1 MYRAPPA
8 DWPAPIVMAR
18 PRPGDFC
25 CVPVC
30 GPVGFGI
37 SAGQFLDGDRWSD
50 YRHAEVYVGK
60 ADAAGPFGYTVSAY
74 PGGKG
79 KVALPCPA
87 ARLPGSLWSSGLI
100 DLTGTQRTGITA
112 WAMEHQAVAYSFAD
126 YGALALRRLG
136 LQDPGLRRYIMATRK
151 MICGYYTDR
160 AYSVNGVHLFG
171 DGRWEGF
178 VTPGDLA
185 GLLLSRVRVV

>member
-1 MYRAPPA
+1 
-8 DWPAPIVMAR
+8 
-18 PRPGDFC
+18 
-25 CVPVC
+25 VPVC

-37 SAGQFLDGDRWSD
+37 SVGQFLDGDRWSD

-74 PGGKG
+74 PDGKG
-79 KVALPCPA
+79 KRALPCPA
-87 ARLPGSLWSSGLI
+87 AQLPGSIWSSGLI
-100 DLTGTQRTGITA
+100 DLTGTQRTGIVA
-112 WAMEHQAVAYSFAD
+112 WAMEHQDVSYSFAD
-126 YGALALRRLG
+126 YGALALHRLG
-136 LQDPGLRRYIMATRK
+136 MNDPGLQRYIKSTRK

-160 AYSVNGVHLFG
+160 AYSVNEVHLF

-185 GLLLSRVRVV
+185 DLLRSRIRVV